1 MAEKCASC
9 GRADLMQALVDNYQ
23 CLACGELTNMA
34 THQVVPSNIP
44 NVTTSPSGHPVT
56 ELSHGVTQAEANEFK
71 APVHVEEEA
80 VEEESLVE
88 EAPIDFSNLTPE
100 QLADIQAIVNSEEVE
115 SGSEETADQDQ
126 SSE

>member
-56 ELSHGVTQAEANEFK
+56 ELSHGVIQAETNEFK
-71 APVHVEEEA
+71 APVHVEE
-80 VEEESLVE
+80 VEPEEV
-88 EAPIDFSNLTPE
+88 DFSNLTPE

-126 SSE
+126 PSE